1 VKRLGWKSF
10 SVTLCVAER
19 LALTVRTR
27 FSSLGSIFLAR
38 YPEGGGGAESL
49 CGAATILSGD
59 SRLDFDK
66 SEILCQLAMTSD
78 DAFSAILTEI
88 SKGGRTADGNSC

>member
-1 VKRLGWKSF
+1 VKRRGWKSF

-19 LALTVRTR
+19 LALTVRAR
-27 FSSLGSIFLAR
+27 FSSLGSIFLAHHS
-38 YPEGGGGAESL
+38 EGGGGREPL
-49 CGAATILSGD
+49 RRGHDFERRL
-59 SRLDFDK
+59 RLDFDK

-78 DAFSAILTEI
+78 DAFSAILTEL

>member
-1 VKRLGWKSF
+1 VKRRGWKSF

-19 LALTVRTR
+19 LALTVRAR

-38 YPEGGGGAESL
+38 HSEGRGAESL

-66 SEILCQLAMTSD
+66 SEILCQLAMTSG
-78 DAFSAILTEI
+78 DAFSAILTGI